1 MATAKTTGS
10 YLDPPQLHGVLNSNG
25 TYTLSALELKALNDF
40 NYYVA
45 KMMQGGLNLAN
56 LNKATNQVFEDIEG
70 NVTAVIVTAEGLT
83 TYVSNLDNE
92 VSIVKQTAEDITS
105 EVGSIKDTTVTLTG
119 DVSGLNTD
127 ISLLTTEVSTV
138 KQTASSLSSTVTQVQ
153 QTANSASGTASSAYS
168 KAQSVELTVDGFT
181 VSDGYGNTTI
191 NGDKIR
197 SGTIEGVTLVS
208 KGTSA
213 IVINEGT
220 LSIWSDNP
228 ETNPYA
234 ARYSDIGYYNG
245 EGKVFIESNGVP
257 LKIDAGTNMSIDSG
271 GTIFIGTNTARSGNV
286 SIGQVGG
293 NVNIVGNV
301 TVNGTPIG
309 G

>member
-56 LNKATNQVFEDIEG
+56 LNKATNQVFEDIDG
-70 NVTAVIVTAEGLT
+70 NVTAVTVTAEGLT
-83 TYVSNLDNE
+83 TSVSNLN
-92 VSIVKQTAEDITS
+92 
-105 EVGSIKDTTVTLTG
+105 
-119 DVSGLNTD
+119 N
-127 ISLLTTEVSTV
+127 EVSTV
-138 KQTASSLSSTVTQVQ
+138 KQTASSLSATVTQVQ
-153 QTANSASGTASSAYS
+153 TTANSASGTASSAYS

-197 SGTIEGVTLVS
+197 SGTIQGVEIIS

-234 ARYSDIGYYNG
+234 TRYSDIGYYNG

-271 GTIFIGTNTARSGNV
+271 GTIFIGSSSARSGNV
-286 SIGQVGG
+286 TIGQAGG

>member
-56 LNKATNQVFEDIEG
+56 LNKATNQVFEDIDG
-70 NVTAVIVTAEGLT
+70 NVTAVTVTAEGLT
-83 TYVSNLDNE
+83 TSVSNLDN
-92 VSIVKQTAEDITS
+92 
-105 EVGSIKDTTVTLTG
+105 
-119 DVSGLNTD
+119 
-127 ISLLTTEVSTV
+127 EVSTV
-138 KQTASSLSSTVTQVQ
+138 KQTASSLSATVTQVQ
-153 QTANSASGTASSAYS
+153 TTANSASGTANSAYS

-191 NGDKIR
+191 NGDEIR
-197 SGTIEGVTLVS
+197 SGTIEGVTLISNNSVS
-208 KGTSA
+208 EVEISGGEIQVQDPGSYVHYLRMGKMDLGTGTSQVCIYA
-213 IVINEGT
+213 
-220 LSIWSDNP
+220 
-228 ETNPYA
+228 PYT
-234 ARYSDIGYYNG
+234 GY
-245 EGKVFIESNGVP
+245 P
-257 LKIDAGTNMSIDSG
+257 LKLESRGNLSIDSG
-271 GTIFIGTNTARSGNV
+271 ETIFIGSSSARSGNV
-286 SIGQVGG
+286 TIGQAGG

>member
-70 NVTAVIVTAEGLT
+70 NVTAVTVTAEGLT
-83 TYVSNLDNE
+83 TSVSNLDNE
-92 VSIVKQTAEDITS
+92 VSTVKQTAQGLTS
-105 EVGSIKDTTVTLTG
+105 EVSSL
-119 DVSGLNTD
+119 STD
-127 ISLLTTEVSTV
+127 IGSLTTEVSTV
-138 KQTASSLSSTVTQVQ
+138 KQTASSLSATVTQVQ
-153 QTANSASGTASSAYS
+153 TTANSAIGTASSAYS

-197 SGTIEGVTLVS
+197 SGTIEGVTLISNNSVS
-208 KGTSA
+208 EVEISGGEIQVQDPGSYVHYLRMGKMDLGT
-213 IVINEGT
+213 GT
-220 LSIWSDNP
+220 AQVCIYA
-228 ETNPYA
+228 PYT
-234 ARYSDIGYYNG
+234 GY
-245 EGKVFIESNGVP
+245 P
-257 LKIDAGTNMSIDSG
+257 LKLESRGNLSIDSK
-271 GTIFIGTNTARSGNV
+271 GTIFIGTSNARSGNV